1 MRQWTRRAFNISWLI
16 KKRIIATLASEIG
29 TVRKDRGGRLS
40 VCLIYPNTYSLGM
53 TNLGFQSAYH
63 LFNEID
69 YCVAERAFLPS
80 TEEMEE
86 HARTS
91 TPLLSYE
98 SQTPVRD
105 FDVIAFS
112 LPFED
117 DYINIPKILA
127 LAGVGVKA
135 KERHRS
141 DPLVIAGGVAVSLN
155 PEPVADI
162 IDCFLI
168 GDGEGAVRP
177 FVDICLDMKE
187 RPVSRQEVLKELD
200 SIEWSYVPSLYEF
213 VYDGTGIG
221 EIRFLGGKSVVKAS
235 KCMDFGGYAVPESFI
250 VTPETEFKGTFL
262 IEAERGC
269 PRGCRFCAA
278 GFLYLPPR
286 WRSAE
291 SVKDAVS
298 RGLAATGK
306 VGLVGTAVSE
316 YPDIKET
323 LRLAIEAGG
332 SMTLSSLRL
341 DRLDSDFLGLLKEG
355 GYRTM
360 TLAPEAATERMRQ
373 VVNKG
378 MADSEIL
385 DSIRLIKDAGFRKIK
400 LYFIVGLPMEEDT
413 DVEAIAALSKEIR
426 SILGQG
432 EVALSVNPFVPKPFT
447 PFQWHSFEDASV
459 IERRLKIL
467 KRSLAGVPGITLKS
481 MSAREARVQAYLA
494 RADRRAGSLIMAA
507 SEGGWKKAAKGMD
520 AFIDGSTSA
529 LRGKESVF
537 AWDLIDHGVKKSYLW
552 AEYQKGLGGRLTP
565 PCDVGSCFRCGVC

>member
-1 MRQWTRRAFNISWLI
+1 M
-16 KKRIIATLASEIG
+16 
-29 TVRKDRGGRLS
+29 S

-69 YCVAERAFLPS
+69 YCVAQRAFLPS
-80 TEEMEE
+80 SEEMEE
-86 HARTS
+86 HSRTS

-98 SQTPVRD
+98 SQTPVRE

-127 LAGVGVKA
+127 LAGLSA
-135 KERHRS
+135 KSTERRQS

-155 PEPVADI
+155 PEPIADI
-162 IDCFLI
+162 IDCFLL

-177 FVDICLDMKE
+177 FVDVCLDLKE
-187 RPVSRQEVLKELD
+187 RPISRAEALREID
-200 SIEWSYVPSLYEF
+200 SIAWSYVPSLYEF

-221 EIRFLGGKSVVKAS
+221 KIRDLGGKPVVKAS

-262 IEAERGC
+262 VEAERGC

-286 WRSAE
+286 WRDAQA
-291 SVKDAVS
+291 VKDSVN

-323 LRLAIEAGG
+323 VRLAIEAGG

-341 DRLDSDFLGLLKEG
+341 DRLDSEFLCLLKEG
-355 GYRTM
+355 GYKTM

-378 MADSEIL
+378 MTDKEII

-400 LYFIVGLPMEEDT
+400 LYFIVGLPMEEDA
-413 DVEAIAALSKEIR
+413 DVAAIADLAKEIR
-426 SILGQG
+426 SIMGQG
-432 EVALSVNPFVPKPFT
+432 ELALSVNPFVPKPFT
-447 PFQWHSFEDASV
+447 PFQWHSFEKGPV
-459 IERRLKIL
+459 IERRLALL
-467 KRSLAGVPGITLKS
+467 KRSLAGATGITLKS

-494 RADRRAGSLIMAA
+494 RADRRAGSLIMEA
-507 SEGGWKKAAKGMD
+507 SGNGWKKAAKGMD
-520 AFIDGSTSA
+520 AFIDGSISA
-529 LRGKESVF
+529 MRGKDAVF
-537 AWDLIDHGVKKSYLW
+537 AWDLIDHGVNKSYLW
-552 AEYQKGLGGRLTP
+552 EEYQRGLTGRLTP